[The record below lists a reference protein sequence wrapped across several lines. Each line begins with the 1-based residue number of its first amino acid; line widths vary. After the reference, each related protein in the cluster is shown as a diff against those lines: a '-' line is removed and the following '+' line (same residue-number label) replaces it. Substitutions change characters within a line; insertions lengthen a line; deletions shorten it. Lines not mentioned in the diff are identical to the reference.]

1 MLTADLV
8 RVRRTRDGDLFIRT
22 VHPKARDRL
31 VTVARGYI
39 EAAKA
44 GVGAPRE
51 AFVDAC
57 ASVEVASPDRK
68 VAVGL
73 LKLVT
78 DRCDFSADEDVDP
91 PAVRQAVFLRATEAR
106 REGDFDREAIVAAAA
121 QALELEPAAVEAA
134 LFADLKNAH
143 LMRTFEAPNAEAL
156 VDGYDLAQAQAV
168 LLRAVKVT
176 AHVSCEDA
184 GAYRA
189 LFRKLKFR
197 RLLHTIHPHPDGGYR
212 LVLDGPFS
220 VFRQSTRYGLQ
231 LALMLPAI
239 AACDTWSVDAD
250 VRWGKD
256 KAKLRFKVEGEQAA
270 DASPARLP
278 DEVQQLLER
287 FRALDTPWRARAS
300 SKILELP
307 GVGLCIPDIVFTHTT
322 SGTRVYLEVMG
333 YWSREA
339 VWRRVDLVEG
349 GLRENV
355 LFAVSSRLRVSEAVL
370 DDELP
375 GELYVYK
382 GVLSAKTIA
391 ERLARFEDIC

>member
-1 MLTADLV
+1 MLTADMV
-8 RVRRTRDGDLFIRT
+8 RVRRTRDGELFLRP

-31 VTVARGYI
+31 VAVARGYI
-39 EAAKA
+39 EAGKA

-51 AFVDAC
+51 AFLDAC
-57 ASVEVASPDRK
+57 AAVEVADPDRK
-68 VAVGL
+68 VAGGL

-78 DRCDFSADEDVDP
+78 DRCDFSADETLDP
-91 PAVRQAVFLRATEAR
+91 PAVRREVFLRATRAR
-106 REGDFDREAIVAAAA
+106 RDGDFERDAIVMNSAE
-121 QALELEPAAVEAA
+121 ALGLEPASVEAA
-134 LFADLKNAH
+134 LFADLKGAH
-143 LMRTFEAPNAEAL
+143 VMRRFEAPNAEAL

-168 LLRAVKVT
+168 LLKAVRVT
-176 AHVSCEDA
+176 TRVSCEDA

-197 RLLHTIHPHPDGGYR
+197 RLLHTIHAHPEGGYQ

-220 VFRQSTRYGLQ
+220 LFRQSTKYGLQ

-239 AACDTWSVDAD
+239 AACDTWSIDAD

-256 KAKLRFKVEGEQAA
+256 KAKLRFQASGERAA
-270 DASPARLP
+270 DATPTRLP
-278 DEVQQLLER
+278 DEVQQLLDR
-287 FRALDTPWRARAS
+287 FRALETGWRARVS
-300 SKILELP
+300 SKILDLP
-307 GVGLCIPDIVFTHTT
+307 GVGLCVPDLVFTHGV

-339 VWRRVDLVEG
+339 VWRRVDLVEA
-349 GLRENV
+349 GLSENI

-375 GELYVYK
+375 GALYVYK
-382 GVLSAKTIA
+382 GVLSARMIG
-391 ERLARFEDIC
+391 ERLARYEEI